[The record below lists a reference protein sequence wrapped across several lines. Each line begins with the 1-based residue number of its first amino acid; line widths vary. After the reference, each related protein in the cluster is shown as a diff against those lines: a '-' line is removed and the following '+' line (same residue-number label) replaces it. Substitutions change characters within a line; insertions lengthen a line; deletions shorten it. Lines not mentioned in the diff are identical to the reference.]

1 MAAVTPDVISGSG
14 EPLVRHRTGGQSMPR
29 TSPEPPR
36 ADTILRTSSV
46 LHERYL
52 HGEPSLE
59 ELLAE
64 PIVVLAASRDGLS
77 IAALRA
83 QCLQVRSRLGG
94 ADRATEKPSGAS
106 VPLDVAPPRGV
117 GPAPHARGPR

>member
-1 MAAVTPDVISGSG
+1 
-14 EPLVRHRTGGQSMPR
+14 MPR

-59 ELLAE
+59 ELFLQHYGT
-64 PIVVLAASRDGLS
+64 AA
-77 IAALRA
+77 
-83 QCLQVRSRLGG
+83 
-94 ADRATEKPSGAS
+94 
-106 VPLDVAPPRGV
+106 
-117 GPAPHARGPR
+117 

>member
-1 MAAVTPDVISGSG
+1 
-14 EPLVRHRTGGQSMPR
+14 MPR

-52 HGEPSLE
+52 HGEPTLE

-64 PIVVLAASRDGLS
+64 SIVVLAASRDGLS
-77 IAALRA
+77 IEALRA
-83 QCLQVRSRLGG
+83 QCLQVRSRLRG
-94 ADRATEKPSGAS
+94 AGPAPHPAPDAS

-117 GPAPHARGPR
+117 SPAPRARRPT

>member
-1 MAAVTPDVISGSG
+1 MPGKSPDA
-14 EPLVRHRTGGQSMPR
+14 
-29 TSPEPPR
+29 PR

-52 HGEPSLE
+52 HGEPALE

-77 IAALRA
+77 IEALRA
-83 QCLQVRSRLGG
+83 QCLELRGRLRQR
-94 ADRATEKPSGAS
+94 ADPDR
-106 VPLDVAPPRGV
+106 D
-117 GPAPHARGPR
+117 